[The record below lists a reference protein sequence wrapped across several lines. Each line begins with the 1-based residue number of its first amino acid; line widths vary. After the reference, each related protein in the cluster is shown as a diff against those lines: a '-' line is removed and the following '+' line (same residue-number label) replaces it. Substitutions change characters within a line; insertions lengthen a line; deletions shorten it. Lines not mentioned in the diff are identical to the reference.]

1 MTIDD
6 LIAKNVGV
14 IKGTR
19 DLKIAE
25 GKTDYELLE
34 KINNGLYTIM
44 NNELIDKHL
53 RWKMFEKK
61 TVLL

>member
-19 DLKIAE
+19 VLKIAE

-34 KINNGLYTIM
+34 KINDGLYTIM
-44 NNELIDKHL
+44 NNGLYNELIDKHL
-53 RWKMFEKK
+53 R
-61 TVLL
+61 